1 MAHRQPDVHIH
12 SAALKS
18 RVSHDT
24 VRQAQLS
31 TLNTHL
37 TTLHTKVDA
46 ASAENSS
53 KLATANTNLT
63 NLISHSDGVETVL
76 TAIDTAQDLTNDRLS
91 SIITNTSHTSGIYHA
106 AVSLRDVNI
115 PQLNTTMTSVRA
127 GTDGTRDA
135 CIHIRDVNFP
145 QIHTDL
151 NNILTKTGAGLPLAL
166 DSGSLKVAIQSG
178 STPAI
183 TGFATSALQGAGL
196 PSALDADRLKVV
208 GRQPSWGA
216 VNTLA
221 GNLIVSGNSTAN
233 SPSYATVPG
242 KAYLFRVKCH
252 GAITDFTFRIQKSL
266 DGSTWEAVTSRVFN
280 GQLGAAQIVTS
291 SIEPEFPYERFVITN
306 NDGAAR
312 GFEIKIV
319 QVI

>member
-1 MAHRQPDVHIH
+1 MAHRQPDAHIH

-151 NNILTKTGAGLPLAL
+151 NNILTKTGAGLP
-166 DSGSLKVAIQSG
+166 
-178 STPAI
+178 
-183 TGFATSALQGAGL
+183 
-196 PSALDADRLKVV
+196 SALDADRLKVV

-221 GNLIVSGNSTAN
+221 GNLVVSANSTAN

-280 GQLGAAQIVTS
+280 GLIGAAQIVTS